1 MSAQARLISSE
12 SVTEG
17 HPDKLCD
24 QVSDA
29 ILDELLR
36 GDPEAHAAV
45 ETVATNGLV
54 QVVGEVKTTTYVEIP
69 DVVRR
74 IITGIGYTSS
84 DIGFDG
90 ASCGVSISIGQQSP
104 EIDDGVENSYETR
117 HGSTDPLDA
126 RGAGDQ
132 GIMFGYASDE
142 TPQLMPAPITLA
154 HALARRLSTVR
165 REGTL
170 PYLRPDGK
178 SQVTLRY
185 EDNVPVSVETVVLSA
200 QHHPDISNSQL
211 ESDLAAQVIS
221 PVLDRFGLPWNRA
234 RVLIN
239 SSGRFV
245 LGGPRADAGLTG
257 RKIIVDTYG
266 GAAHHGGGA
275 FSGKDPSKVDRSG
288 AYALRWVAKNAVAAG
303 LAARMEVQAAYA
315 IGAAHPVGLYVDTFG
330 TGVLPDEQIA
340 ELLKR
345 AFDLRP
351 LAIIRDLELKHPRY
365 LPTAAFGHFGRE
377 EPGFTWERLD
387 RVERLREIAGL

>member
-1 MSAQARLISSE
+1 MSAQTRLISSE

-221 PVLDRFGLPWNRA
+221 PVLDRFGLPWDRA

-340 ELLKR
+340 EILKR
-345 AFDLRP
+345 TFDLRP